1 MIQTS
6 ITISDPA
13 DPGDFI
19 VTHGQEGVTLNFYE
33 YPEPGFEPIQREV
46 LLSRPFA
53 AALGKALIG

>member
-19 VTHGQEGVTLNFYE
+19 VTHDQEGVTLSFFE
-33 YPEPGFEPIQREV
+33 YPQPGFDPIQRHV
-46 LLSRPFA
+46 TLSADFA
-53 AALGKALIG
+53 AAVGKALIG